1 MRNIVLASG
10 SAYRRELLA
19 RLGLPF
25 DYAAPDIDETA
36 HPGETARALT
46 ERLSLSKARALAK
59 RFPDHLIIGSD
70 QVLTLDGQPVSKPGD
85 HTRAREQLRRCSGR
99 SVEFITGLCLLDSA
113 TGRYQL
119 TSEPFTVIFRELAD
133 STIERYLERERP
145 YDCAGSFRMEGL
157 GISLFQ
163 ALRGDDPNSL
173 IGLPLIRLC
182 SMLANEGVTIP

>member
-10 SAYRRELLA
+10 SVYRRELLG

-25 DYAAPDIDETA
+25 DYSAPDIDETA
-36 HPGETARALT
+36 QPGETARALT
-46 ERLSLSKARALAK
+46 ERLSLSKARALAE

-70 QVLTLDGQPVSKPGD
+70 QVVTLDGQPVSKPGD
-85 HTRAREQLRRCSGR
+85 HARACEQLRRCSGK

-113 TGRYQL
+113 SGRYQL
-119 TSEPFTVIFRELAD
+119 ISEPFTVVFRELSDA
-133 STIERYLERERP
+133 TIERYLERERP

-182 SMLANEGVTIP
+182 SMLANEGVAVP